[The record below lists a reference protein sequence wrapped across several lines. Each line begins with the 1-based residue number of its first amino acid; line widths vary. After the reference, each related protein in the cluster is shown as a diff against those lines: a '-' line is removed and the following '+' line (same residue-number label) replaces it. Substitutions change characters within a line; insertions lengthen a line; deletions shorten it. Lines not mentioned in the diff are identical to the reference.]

1 MATIPKLTDRAIVLK
16 PEDDVAVAKA
26 SLEKGAVFE
35 DGATRIEARQD
46 IKPGHKIAR
55 RAVGRGR
62 PVRRYGQVIGFAT
75 QDIAVGEHVHTH
87 NLDIGELSAD
97 RYEVGVD
104 VRPVDFYPADRMRY
118 FDGYKREDG
127 RVGTRNYVA
136 IISGV
141 NCSASVSQFV
151 KDKFRDVQRDF
162 PNIDGVLAV
171 THKSG
176 CGTKLFG
183 EDHLALQRVLAGY
196 AKHPNVAAYILIGLG
211 CEVNQAAVMVER
223 QEMGVPGE
231 PDGPPGKCGV
241 SVVDFAGG
249 YASMAALLAGLWDAQ
264 RTGVGRDIELSLLD
278 TAVSMLSYYAIWAL
292 NRDWQPARVEDSGHQ
307 SIVPAQNFPT
317 RDGFIVIFCNKEKF
331 WTSLVQAMDLPEVAR
346 DPRFATFADRL
357 AHKSVL
363 VPILK
368 ARFAERTTAEW
379 LSRLRGKVPCAP
391 VNTSA
396 EAPGDEQVAAR
407 DMIVEVKHPRFGV
420 LREVGPP
427 AKTEGAAPNFSPAPA
442 LGQHT
447 DEILRTL
454 LQYDPA
460 RIAALR
466 ASGALGEPND

>member
-1 MATIPKLTDRAIVLK
+1 MTRAPLDGLRVL
-16 PEDDVAVAKA
+16 A
-26 SLEKGAVFE
+26 
-35 DGATRIEARQD
+35 
-46 IKPGHKIAR
+46 
-55 RAVGRGR
+55 
-62 PVRRYGQVIGFAT
+62 
-75 QDIAVGEHVHTH
+75 
-87 NLDIGELSAD
+87 
-97 RYEVGVD
+97 
-104 VRPVDFYPADRMRY
+104 
-118 FDGYKREDG
+118 
-127 RVGTRNYVA
+127 
-136 IISGV
+136 
-141 NCSASVSQFV
+141 VSQFGAGPFGTQLLADLGAEV
-151 KDKFRDVQRDF
+151 IKIEDPRVGGDVAREVGPYAGEDDSLYFQAFNRGKKSITLDLEHLEGRAVLRDLARVSHAVYNNLRGDLPERLGVTYAALRDVN
-162 PNIDGVLAV
+162 PALVCCSL
-171 THKSG
+171 SG
-176 CGTKLFG
+176 FG
-183 EDHLALQRVLAGY
+183 RTGPRAAEPAFDYLIQGY
-196 AKHPNVAAYILIGLG
+196 AGWMSVS
-211 CEVNQAAVMVER
+211 
-223 QEMGVPGE
+223 GE

-331 WTSLVQAMDLPEVAR
+331 WTSLVQAMDMPEVAR

-368 ARFAERTTAEW
+368 ARFAERTTSEW

-391 VNTSA
+391 VNTIA
-396 EAPGDEQVAAR
+396 EALADEQVAAR

-420 LREVGPP
+420 LREVGSPV
-427 AKTEGAAPNFSPAPA
+427 KTEGAAPNLSPAPA

>member
-1 MATIPKLTDRAIVLK
+1 MTRAPLDGLRVL
-16 PEDDVAVAKA
+16 A
-26 SLEKGAVFE
+26 
-35 DGATRIEARQD
+35 
-46 IKPGHKIAR
+46 
-55 RAVGRGR
+55 
-62 PVRRYGQVIGFAT
+62 
-75 QDIAVGEHVHTH
+75 
-87 NLDIGELSAD
+87 
-97 RYEVGVD
+97 
-104 VRPVDFYPADRMRY
+104 
-118 FDGYKREDG
+118 
-127 RVGTRNYVA
+127 
-136 IISGV
+136 
-141 NCSASVSQFV
+141 VSQFGAGPFGTQLLADLGAEV
-151 KDKFRDVQRDF
+151 IKIEDPRVGGDVAREVGPYAGEDDSLYFQAFNRGKKSITLDLEHLEGRAVLRDLARVSHAVYNNLRGDLPERLGVTYAALRDVN
-162 PNIDGVLAV
+162 PALVCCSL
-171 THKSG
+171 SG
-176 CGTKLFG
+176 FG
-183 EDHLALQRVLAGY
+183 RTGPRAAEPAFDYLIQGY
-196 AKHPNVAAYILIGLG
+196 AGWMSVS
-211 CEVNQAAVMVER
+211 
-223 QEMGVPGE
+223 GE

-368 ARFAERTTAEW
+368 ARFAERTTSEW

-391 VNTSA
+391 VNTIA
-396 EAPGDEQVAAR
+396 EALADEQVAAR

-420 LREVGPP
+420 LREVGSPV
-427 AKTEGAAPNFSPAPA
+427 KTEGAAPNLSPAPA

-466 ASGALGEPND
+466 ASGALGEPNAKRDT